1 MRTIKL
7 SAASRSL
14 AAYASELTDEIV
26 VLTSRNRPIAAVVP
40 LRGLDPEGIRLSGH
54 PTFLKIVSRSR
65 AEARRGRTLSLDQM
79 KAMFRPESPNK
90 RLQPTKARRVVTKG
104 KPRARF
110 RG

>member
-14 AAYASELTDEIV
+14 AEYARELTEEIV
-26 VLTSRNRPIAAVVP
+26 VLTDRNRPVAAVVP
-40 LRGLDPEGIRLSGH
+40 LRGINPEGIRLSGH

-65 AEARRGRTLSLDQM
+65 AEIRRGRTVSLADM
-79 KAMFRPESPNK
+79 KAAFGPKSPAK
-90 RLQPTKARRVVTKG
+90 RLPPTKARKVGAKR
-104 KPRARF
+104 RARARL